1 MGMLNIVLEKI
12 GIMFLILALGVICF
26 KKGLFDEALTK
37 RLSTFLLQVVNPAV
51 IFVSY
56 QISYTNELL
65 VSLGYSFALSV
76 LAFLIQIAVT
86 YLVVGKHSVNSA
98 VERLS
103 VIYSNCGFF
112 GIPLA
117 NSLFGREG
125 VFFLTGYLTVF
136 YLFFWTHGVI
146 LMIGKSGVKET
157 VRNLLSPAIVG
168 VVLGLVCFVGRIK
181 LPSVL
186 VDAFD
191 SVGSMNTPLAM
202 LVAGAT
208 LAQSNLVSSFTN
220 LRIYLISAFKLLLV
234 PMAVALV
241 FSFLPLD
248 PVMLLVIIIAVA
260 CPVAASCTMFAL
272 RYGKDSIYAS
282 QLFIVTTLLSI
293 VTIPLV
299 VFLSNLLGIVL

>member
-1 MGMLNIVLEKI
+1 MLNIVLEKI

>member
-1 MGMLNIVLEKI
+1 MLNIVLEKI

-241 FSFLPLD
+241 FSFLALD

>member
-1 MGMLNIVLEKI
+1 MLNIVLEKI

-241 FSFLPLD
+241 FSFLLLD